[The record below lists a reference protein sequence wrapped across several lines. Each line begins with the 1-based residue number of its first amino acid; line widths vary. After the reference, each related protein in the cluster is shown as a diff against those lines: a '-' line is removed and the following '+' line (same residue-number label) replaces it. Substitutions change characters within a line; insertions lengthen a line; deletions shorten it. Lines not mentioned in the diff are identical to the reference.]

1 MKEIQRIK
9 LLENLLKFT
18 IKVSKIW
25 WSPFQDISYQFVDS
39 KVKITTIEYAYL
51 VNNNYARLKEK
62 IDDNNVIL
70 EISDKGKEILNSLI
84 HKVK

>member
-9 LLENLLKFT
+9 LLKNLLKFT

-25 WSPFQDISYQFVDS
+25 WSPFKDISYQFVGS
-39 KVKITTIEYAYL
+39 KVKITTIEYTYL

-70 EISDKGKEILNSLI
+70 EISDKGKERLNSLI